1 MVIHGIDVDRQGPR
15 SLFAKGEHRLSPAII
30 DDHAGMRE
38 QTREV
43 MSDPGVMVVDN

>member
-1 MVIHGIDVDRQGPR
+1 MCISG
-15 SLFAKGEHRLSPAII
+15 LFAKGEHRLSPAII
-30 DDHAGMRE
+30 DDYAGMRE